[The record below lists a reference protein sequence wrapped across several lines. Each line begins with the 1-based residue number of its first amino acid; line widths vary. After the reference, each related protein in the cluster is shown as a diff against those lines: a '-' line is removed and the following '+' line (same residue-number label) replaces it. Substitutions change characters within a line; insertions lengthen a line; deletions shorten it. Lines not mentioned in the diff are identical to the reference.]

1 MLRKAP
7 STCVTLFYICQ
18 THNDEMTP
26 FDNVMSSNKNLG
38 LSMLLKQFTGFSSF
52 SIKME
57 IARTCVFL
65 TIVVVHVLFM

>member
-38 LSMLLKQFTGFSSF
+38 LSMLLKHLQDSLRFQLKWKLQEHAYF
-52 SIKME
+52 
-57 IARTCVFL
+57 
-65 TIVVVHVLFM
+65 